1 MAKKRKLKQNVDLEA
16 KAAEA
21 RGQLV
26 EAYFYMQGNDRSAE
40 MQRNFRIVEK
50 KVDRTWNA
58 YQDSLSDNGKK
69 NRRKK
74 P

>member
-1 MAKKRKLKQNVDLEA
+1 MAKKRARKTNSDLEA

-21 RGQLV
+21 IGQL
-26 EAYFYMQGNDRSAE
+26 ANAFFYMQKKDRSAE

-50 KVDRTWNA
+50 KVDRTWNK
-58 YQDSLSDNGKK
+58 YQDSLVSDAKK
-69 NRRKK
+69 NRRQ

>member
-1 MAKKRKLKQNVDLEA
+1 MAKKRATKKTSNLED
-16 KAAEA
+16 AAAVA

-26 EAYFYMQGNDRSAE
+26 EAYYYMQKKDRSAE

-50 KVDRTWNA
+50 KVDRTWNK
-58 YQDSLSDNGKK
+58 YQDSLVSDVKK
-69 NRRKK
+69 NRRQ